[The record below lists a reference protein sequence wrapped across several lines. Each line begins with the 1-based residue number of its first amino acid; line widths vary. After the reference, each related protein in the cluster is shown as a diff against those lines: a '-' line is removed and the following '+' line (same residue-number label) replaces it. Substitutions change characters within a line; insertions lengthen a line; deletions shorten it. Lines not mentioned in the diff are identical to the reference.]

1 VSSLQFVVGL
11 VPVGISSLVISVNKV
26 FKMDKITAKDGANMK
41 PVLTE
46 VLPKNGL
53 VYSEK
58 GSLSAVLCKPKIMPI
73 KSIALQK
80 EEERNAAA
88 EGEE

>member
-1 VSSLQFVVGL
+1 MSS
-11 VPVGISSLVISVNKV
+11 SSVLIIPSLGDKV
-26 FKMDKITAKDGANMK
+26 QNSHLMDKITVKDGANVK
-41 PVLTE
+41 QVLTE

-88 EGEE
+88 EGGE